1 MVQTYNLV
9 QKNIKNSFSM
19 GRTAVLLGDC
29 RNAVIVNMVIIIA
42 KNEIHKCKNNHRNPT
57 LVSIL
62 H

>member
-42 KNEIHKCKNNHRNPT
+42 KMKYINAKTTIEIQP
-57 LVSIL
+57 
-62 H
+62 